1 MGATRTSKKGLEP
14 LCIKGLDPIKNY
26 TDSTRFERGKDMQKY
41 KVDWLA
47 FSVSFEDE
55 KQTLDPQLLKILGY
69 DLAEFDEISGRF
81 FYNSGATYRNYVN
94 VFWNDPEKPWHKNSS
109 RTMTVVFTGQG
120 STELAEKWDSDWVS
134 IFRTLKEYGRVN
146 FTRIDLALDDYDETV
161 RFSDIEK
168 KLNKGHYRS
177 SRKSY
182 NIVKTSDQNGK
193 SLGQTIY
200 VGNARSQNGSR
211 GNVYARFYDKKAQ
224 YESKNE
230 LFPTEVRD
238 HWARTGKEVWQRYE
252 ISYSKKYAIKI
263 IDEFLQ
269 GDKIDKIFKTSLRN
283 LLEILTPKRGDT
295 NKNRWYKTKW
305 WEKFLEYDE
314 TIDFSLAER
323 DVMLGD
329 LLEWLRVAVLP
340 SLSLLEI
347 IGDERGFDIYDL
359 LQKAEKS
366 TDFSKKQNRLYVNS
380 QTLSDEIINKYLSE
394 FLGGEK

>member
-1 MGATRTSKKGLEP
+1 
-14 LCIKGLDPIKNY
+14 
-26 TDSTRFERGKDMQKY
+26 
-41 KVDWLA
+41 
-47 FSVSFEDE
+47 
-55 KQTLDPQLLKILGY
+55 
-69 DLAEFDEISGRF
+69 
-81 FYNSGATYRNYVN
+81 
-94 VFWNDPEKPWHKNSS
+94 
-109 RTMTVVFTGQG
+109 MTVVFTGQG
-120 STELAEKWDSDWVS
+120 STELAEKWDTDWVS
-134 IFRTLKEYGRVN
+134 IFTTLKEYGGIN
-146 FTRIDLALDDYDETV
+146 FTRIDLALDDYDEAV

-168 KLNKGHYRS
+168 KLNKGYYRS

-200 VGNARSQNGSR
+200 IGNARSQNGSR

-238 HWARTGKEVWQRYE
+238 HWAKTGKEVWQRYE
-252 ISYSKKYAIKI
+252 ISYSKKYAVKI

-269 GDKIDKIFKTSLRN
+269 GNKIDKIFKTSLRN

-295 NKNRWYKTKW
+295 NKSRWYKAKW

-314 TIDFSLAER
+314 TMDFSLAER

-340 SLSLLEI
+340 SLALLEM

-359 LQKAEKS
+359 LQRAEKS

-380 QTLSDEIINKYLSE
+380 QTLSDETINHYLSE
-394 FLGGEK
+394 FLGGGK

>member
-1 MGATRTSKKGLEP
+1 
-14 LCIKGLDPIKNY
+14 
-26 TDSTRFERGKDMQKY
+26 MQKY

-55 KQTLDPQLLKILGY
+55 EQTLDPQLMEILGY
-69 DLAEFDEISGRF
+69 NLADFDEVPGRF
-81 FYNSGATYRNYVN
+81 FYNSGVTYRNYVN

-120 STELAEKWDSDWVS
+120 STELAEKWDTDWVS
-134 IFRTLKEYGRVN
+134 IFRTLKEYGGVN
-146 FTRIDLALDDYDETV
+146 FTRLDLALDDYDETV

-200 VGNARSQNGSR
+200 IGNARSQNGSR

-252 ISYSKKYAIKI
+252 ISYSKKYALKI

-347 IGDERGFDIYDL
+347 IGNERGFDIYDL

-366 TDFSKKQNRLYVNS
+366 ADFSKKQNRLYVNS
-380 QTLSDEIINKYLSE
+380 QTLSDETINNYLSE
-394 FLGGEK
+394 FLGGGK

>member
-1 MGATRTSKKGLEP
+1 
-14 LCIKGLDPIKNY
+14 
-26 TDSTRFERGKDMQKY
+26 MQKY

-47 FSVSFEDE
+47 FSVSFEDAE
-55 KQTLDPQLLKILGY
+55 QTLDPQLLKMLGY
-69 DLAEFDEISGRF
+69 DLADFDEIPGRF

-94 VFWNDPEKPWHKNSS
+94 VFWNDADKKIHKNSS
-109 RTMTVVFTGQG
+109 KTMTVVFTGQG
-120 STELAEKWDSDWVS
+120 STELAEKWDTDWVS
-134 IFRTLKEYGRVN
+134 IFQTLKDYGGVN
-146 FTRIDLALDDYDETV
+146 FTRIDLALDDYDELV
-161 RFSDIEK
+161 KFDDIEK
-168 KLNKGHYRS
+168 KLKKGHYRS

-193 SLGQTIY
+193 PLGQTIY
-200 VGNARSQNGSR
+200 IGNARSQNGSR

-252 ISYSKKYAIKI
+252 ISYSKKYALKI
-263 IDEFLQ
+263 IDEFLK

-283 LLEILTPKRGDT
+283 LLEILTPKSGDT

-340 SLSLLEI
+340 SLALLDT
-347 IGDERGFDIYDL
+347 IGEERGFDIYEL
-359 LQKAEKS
+359 IKKAPKPTEL
-366 TDFSKKQNRLYVNS
+366 SKKQNRLYVNS
-380 QTLSDEIINKYLSE
+380 QTLSDETINQYLQN
-394 FLGGEK
+394 FLSD

>member
-1 MGATRTSKKGLEP
+1 
-14 LCIKGLDPIKNY
+14 
-26 TDSTRFERGKDMQKY
+26 MQKY

-47 FSVSFEDE
+47 FSVSFEDAE
-55 KQTLDPQLLKILGY
+55 QTLDPQLLKMLGY
-69 DLAEFDEISGRF
+69 DLAEFDEIPGRF

-94 VFWNDPEKPWHKNSS
+94 VFWNDADKKIHKNSS
-109 RTMTVVFTGQG
+109 KTMTVVFTGQG
-120 STELAEKWDSDWVS
+120 STELAEKWDTDWVS
-134 IFRTLKEYGRVN
+134 IFQTLKDYGGVN
-146 FTRIDLALDDYDETV
+146 FTRIDLALDDYDELV
-161 RFSDIEK
+161 KFDDIEK
-168 KLNKGHYRS
+168 KLKKGHYRS

-193 SLGQTIY
+193 PLGQTIY
-200 VGNARSQNGSR
+200 IGNARSQNGSR

-252 ISYSKKYAIKI
+252 ISYSKKYALKI
-263 IDEFLQ
+263 IDEFLK

-283 LLEILTPKRGDT
+283 LLEILTPKSGDT

-340 SLSLLEI
+340 SLALLDT
-347 IGDERGFDIYDL
+347 IGEERGFDIYEL
-359 LQKAEKS
+359 IKKAPKPTEL
-366 TDFSKKQNRLYVNS
+366 SKKQNRLYVNS
-380 QTLSDEIINKYLSE
+380 QTLSDETINQYLQN
-394 FLGGEK
+394 FLSD

>member
-1 MGATRTSKKGLEP
+1 
-14 LCIKGLDPIKNY
+14 
-26 TDSTRFERGKDMQKY
+26 MQKY

-55 KQTLDPQLLKILGY
+55 EQTLDPQLLKILGY
-69 DLAEFDEISGRF
+69 DLADFDEIPGRF

-94 VFWNDPEKPWHKNSS
+94 VFWNDADKKIHKNSS
-109 RTMTVVFTGQG
+109 KTMTVVFTGQG
-120 STELAEKWDSDWVS
+120 STELAEKWDTDWVS
-134 IFRTLKEYGRVN
+134 IFQTLKDYGGVN
-146 FTRIDLALDDYDETV
+146 FTRIDLALDDYDELV
-161 RFSDIEK
+161 KFDDIEK
-168 KLNKGHYRS
+168 KLKKGHYRS

-193 SLGQTIY
+193 PLGQTIY
-200 VGNARSQNGSR
+200 IGNARSQNGSR

-252 ISYSKKYAIKI
+252 ISYSKKYALKI
-263 IDEFLQ
+263 IDEFLK

-283 LLEILTPKRGDT
+283 LLEILTPKSGDT

-340 SLSLLEI
+340 SLALLDT
-347 IGDERGFDIYDL
+347 IGEERGFDIYEL
-359 LQKAEKS
+359 IKKAPKPTEL
-366 TDFSKKQNRLYVNS
+366 SKKQNRLYVNS
-380 QTLSDEIINKYLSE
+380 QTLSDETINEYLQN
-394 FLGGEK
+394 FLSD

>member
-1 MGATRTSKKGLEP
+1 
-14 LCIKGLDPIKNY
+14 
-26 TDSTRFERGKDMQKY
+26 MQKY

-47 FSVSFEDE
+47 FSVSFEDAE
-55 KQTLDPQLLKILGY
+55 QTLDPQLLKMLGY
-69 DLAEFDEISGRF
+69 DLADFDEIPGRF

-94 VFWNDPEKPWHKNSS
+94 VFWNDADKKIHKNSS
-109 RTMTVVFTGQG
+109 KTMTVVFTGQG
-120 STELAEKWDSDWVS
+120 STELAEKWDTDWVS
-134 IFRTLKEYGRVN
+134 IFQTLKDYGGVN
-146 FTRIDLALDDYDETV
+146 FTRIDLALDDYDELV
-161 RFSDIEK
+161 KFDDIEK
-168 KLNKGHYRS
+168 KLKKGHYRS

-193 SLGQTIY
+193 PLGQTIY
-200 VGNARSQNGSR
+200 IGNARSQNGSR

-252 ISYSKKYAIKI
+252 ISYSKKYALKI
-263 IDEFLQ
+263 IDEFLK

-283 LLEILTPKRGDT
+283 LLEILTPKSGDT

-340 SLSLLEI
+340 SLALLDT
-347 IGDERGFDIYDL
+347 IGEERGFDIYEL
-359 LQKAEKS
+359 IKKAPKPTEL
-366 TDFSKKQNRLYVNS
+366 SKKQNRLYVNS
-380 QTLSDEIINKYLSE
+380 QTLSDETINEYLQN
-394 FLGGEK
+394 FLSD

>member
-1 MGATRTSKKGLEP
+1 
-14 LCIKGLDPIKNY
+14 
-26 TDSTRFERGKDMQKY
+26 
-41 KVDWLA
+41 
-47 FSVSFEDE
+47 
-55 KQTLDPQLLKILGY
+55 
-69 DLAEFDEISGRF
+69 
-81 FYNSGATYRNYVN
+81 
-94 VFWNDPEKPWHKNSS
+94 
-109 RTMTVVFTGQG
+109 MTVVFTGQG
-120 STELAEKWDSDWVS
+120 STELAEKWDTDWVS
-134 IFRTLKEYGRVN
+134 IFTMLKEYGGVN
-146 FTRIDLALDDYDETV
+146 FTRIDLALDDYDEAV
-161 RFSDIEK
+161 KFADIEK

-200 VGNARSQNGSR
+200 IGNARSQNGSR

-238 HWARTGKEVWQRYE
+238 HWSKTGKEVWQRYE
-252 ISYSKKYAIKI
+252 ISYSKKYALKI
-263 IDEFLQ
+263 
-269 GDKIDKIFKTSLRN
+269 IFKTSLRN
-283 LLEILTPKRGDT
+283 LLEILTPRRGDT

-347 IGDERGFDIYDL
+347 IGNERGFDIYDL

-366 TDFSKKQNRLYVNS
+366 TEFSKKQNRLYVNS
-380 QTLSDEIINKYLSE
+380 QTLSNETINHYLSE
-394 FLGGEK
+394 FLKGGK

>member
-1 MGATRTSKKGLEP
+1 
-14 LCIKGLDPIKNY
+14 
-26 TDSTRFERGKDMQKY
+26 MQKY

-55 KQTLDPQLLKILGY
+55 EQTLDPQLLKILGY
-69 DLAEFDEISGRF
+69 DLAEFDEIPGRF

-94 VFWNDPEKPWHKNSS
+94 IFWNDHEKPWHKNSS

-120 STELAEKWDSDWVS
+120 STELAEKWDTDWVS
-134 IFRTLKEYGRVN
+134 IFRTLKEYGGVN

-200 VGNARSQNGSR
+200 IGNARSQNGSR

-230 LFPTEVRD
+230 LFPTEVRE

-252 ISYSKKYAIKI
+252 ISYSKKYALKI

-347 IGDERGFDIYDL
+347 IGNERGFDIYDL

-380 QTLSDEIINKYLSE
+380 QTLSDETINKYLSE
-394 FLGGEK
+394 FLGGGK

>member
-1 MGATRTSKKGLEP
+1 
-14 LCIKGLDPIKNY
+14 
-26 TDSTRFERGKDMQKY
+26 
-41 KVDWLA
+41 
-47 FSVSFEDE
+47 
-55 KQTLDPQLLKILGY
+55 
-69 DLAEFDEISGRF
+69 
-81 FYNSGATYRNYVN
+81 
-94 VFWNDPEKPWHKNSS
+94 
-109 RTMTVVFTGQG
+109 MTVVFTGQG
-120 STELAEKWDSDWVS
+120 STELAEKWDTDWVA
-134 IFRTLKEYGRVN
+134 IFTTLKEYGGIN
-146 FTRIDLALDDYDETV
+146 FTRLDLALDDYDEV
-161 RFSDIEK
+161 VKFSDIEK

-200 VGNARSQNGSR
+200 IGNARSQNGSR

-238 HWARTGKEVWQRYE
+238 HWAKTGKEVWQRYE
-252 ISYSKKYAIKI
+252 ISFSKKYAVKI

-295 NKNRWYKTKW
+295 NKSRWYKAKW

-314 TIDFSLAER
+314 TMDFSLAER

-340 SLSLLEI
+340 SLSLLEM
-347 IGDERGFDIYDL
+347 IGNERGFDIYDL

-380 QTLSDEIINKYLSE
+380 QTLSDETVNHYLSE
-394 FLGGEK
+394 FLGGGK

>member
-1 MGATRTSKKGLEP
+1 
-14 LCIKGLDPIKNY
+14 
-26 TDSTRFERGKDMQKY
+26 MQKY

-47 FSVSFEDE
+47 FSVSFEDAE
-55 KQTLDPQLLKILGY
+55 QTLDPQLLKMLGY
-69 DLAEFDEISGRF
+69 DLADFDEIPGRF

-94 VFWNDPEKPWHKNSS
+94 VFWNDADKKIHKNSS
-109 RTMTVVFTGQG
+109 KTMTVVFTGQG
-120 STELAEKWDSDWVS
+120 STELAEKWDTDWVS
-134 IFRTLKEYGRVN
+134 IFQTLKDYGGVN
-146 FTRIDLALDDYDETV
+146 FTRIDLALDDYDELV
-161 RFSDIEK
+161 KFDDIEK
-168 KLNKGHYRS
+168 KLKKGHYRS

-193 SLGQTIY
+193 PLGQTIY
-200 VGNARSQNGSR
+200 IGNARSQNGSR

-252 ISYSKKYAIKI
+252 ISYSKKYALKI
-263 IDEFLQ
+263 IDEFLK

-283 LLEILTPKRGDT
+283 LLEILTPKSGDT

-340 SLSLLEI
+340 SLALLDT
-347 IGDERGFDIYDL
+347 IGEERGFDIYEL
-359 LQKAEKS
+359 IKKAPKPTEL
-366 TDFSKKQNRLYVNS
+366 SKKQNRLYVNS
-380 QTLSDEIINKYLSE
+380 QTLSDEIINKYLQN
-394 FLGGEK
+394 FLSD